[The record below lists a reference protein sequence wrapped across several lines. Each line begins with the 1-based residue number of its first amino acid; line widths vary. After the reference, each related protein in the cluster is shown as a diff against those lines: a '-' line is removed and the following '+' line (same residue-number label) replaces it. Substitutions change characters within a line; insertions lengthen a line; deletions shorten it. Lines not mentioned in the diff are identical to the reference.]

1 MVQRS
6 KQWVSPDK
14 INHPAPG
21 IFPFPAHPASPF
33 LLTQLLSLNLP
44 FPFLN
49 KKVAAQQPP
58 YCHFHIDI

>member
-21 IFPFPAHPASPF
+21 IFPFLTHPASPF

-44 FPFLN
+44 FTFLN